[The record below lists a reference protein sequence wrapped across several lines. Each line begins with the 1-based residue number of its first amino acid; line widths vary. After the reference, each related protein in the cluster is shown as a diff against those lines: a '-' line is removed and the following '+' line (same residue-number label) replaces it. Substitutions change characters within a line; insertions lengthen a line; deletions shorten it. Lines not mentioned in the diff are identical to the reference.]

1 MAYLVAGM
9 IVFWLVT
16 FFFVLTVLRRERKL
30 EEEVELLRQTMND
43 QTQKK

>member
-1 MAYLVAGM
+1 MAFLTAGM

-16 FFFVLTVLRRERKL
+16 FVFVLTVLRRERKL

>member
-1 MAYLVAGM
+1 MAYLEAGM
-9 IVFWLVT
+9 IVLWLVT
-16 FFFVLTVLRRERKL
+16 FVFVLTVLRRERKL

>member
-9 IVFWLVT
+9 IVFLLVT

-30 EEEVELLRQTMND
+30 AEEVELLRQTMND

>member
-1 MAYLVAGM
+1 MTYLVAGM

-16 FFFVLTVLRRERKL
+16 FVFVLTVLRRERKL

-43 QTQKK
+43 QAQKK